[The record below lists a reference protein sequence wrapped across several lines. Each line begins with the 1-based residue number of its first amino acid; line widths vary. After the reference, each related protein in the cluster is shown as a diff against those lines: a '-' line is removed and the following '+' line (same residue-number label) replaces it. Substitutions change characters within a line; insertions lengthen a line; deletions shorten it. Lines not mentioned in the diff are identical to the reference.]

1 MNDAKLFIL
10 RFYFCIAC
18 FMAFLGLIASLI
30 YSAWD
35 AGVIC
40 MEEALLTFVW
50 TGLLYSLPDEYY
62 T

>member
-10 RFYFCIAC
+10 RFYFYIAS
-18 FMAFLGLIASLI
+18 FMAFLGLMASL

-40 MEEALLTFVW
+40 VEIALLTFVW
-50 TGLLYSLPDEYY
+50 MWVLYYLPDEYY